1 MIRVLLS
8 ILSYRVLSLLVIWRV
23 LLVIA
28 IIGTLSSTVFL
39 GMVVFAALRYRR
51 QALAARLATEAL
63 PQSSFPAV
71 TVLKP
76 VHGLEPQLR
85 ENLERFFQQDYPD
98 FEIIFGARAA
108 EDAALKIAEELQRRY
123 PHVKSR
129 IVVSGAPTWPNAKV
143 FSLNKMLQASSNPY
157 VVLSDSDVEVRP
169 DFLRN
174 IVAPLLDSKVG
185 LVTCLYR
192 GIPAQD
198 FWSVLEALGMSV
210 EMPSGVMVA
219 DMMEGMRFALG
230 LAIATRRDALAA
242 IGGIGSTADY
252 YSDDFVLGNEVWAAG
267 YKVVLSH
274 YIVGHVLLP
283 RSVKQTLSDQLRWMK
298 STRYSRPKGHLGTG
312 LTFAM
317 PFGIL
322 GLVSAAA
329 LGHVGL
335 GLGLLAAAIFNRVLQ
350 SIVVG
355 WGVIGDPRS
364 LRYCWLYPLRDL
376 FGFVTWVGSYTSRN
390 FFWRGEMYRFSAGGK
405 IVPRNRLAENTLADR
420 PSSGDKFGASTS
432 PPQKEQALLRK

>member
-1 MIRVLLS
+1 MANPIKKMIRVLLG
-8 ILSYRVLSLLVIWRV
+8 ILPYRVLSLLVIWRV
-23 LLVIA
+23 LLVIS
-28 IIGTLSSTVFL
+28 IFGTLSSTVFL
-39 GMVVFAALRYRR
+39 GMVLRAALRYRR
-51 QALAARLATEAL
+51 QAFADKLAADSL
-63 PQSSFPAV
+63 PESSLPAV

-76 VHGLEPQLR
+76 VHGMEPKLR

-98 FEIIFGARAA
+98 FEIMFGARAA
-108 EDAALKIAEELQRRY
+108 DDAALQVAEELQRRY
-123 PHVKSR
+123 PKVKSR
-129 IVVSGAPTWPNAKV
+129 IVLSGVPTWPNAKV
-143 FSLNKMLQASSNPY
+143 FSLDKMLEASSNSY
-157 VVLSDSDVEVRP
+157 LVLSDSDVEVLP
-169 DFLRN
+169 DFLRS

-192 GIPAQD
+192 GIPTQD
-198 FWSVLEALGMSV
+198 FWSLLEALGMSI

-298 STRYSRPKGHLGTG
+298 STRYSRPKGHLGSG

-317 PFGIL
+317 PFGVL
-322 GLVSAAA
+322 GSVAATA
-329 LGHVGL
+329 LGHPYLGVGL
-335 GLGLLAAAIFNRVLQ
+335 FAAAFLNRIIQ
-350 SIVVG
+350 SVSVG
-355 WGVIGDPRS
+355 WGIVRDPRALS
-364 LRYCWLYPLRDL
+364 LCWLYPLRDL
-376 FGFVTWVGSYTSRN
+376 VGFLTWAASYASRT
-390 FFWRGEMYRFSAGGK
+390 FTWRGETYRFTEGGR
-405 IVPRNRLAENTLADR
+405 IIPQHRPAQRAAEQ
-420 PSSGDKFGASTS
+420 P
-432 PPQKEQALLRK
+432 

>member
-23 LLVIA
+23 LLLIA

-39 GMVVFAALRYRR
+39 GLVLFAALRYRR
-51 QALAARLATEAL
+51 QALAATLATEAL
-63 PQSSFPAV
+63 PRSSFPAV

-76 VHGLEPQLR
+76 VHGAEPQLR

-123 PHVKSR
+123 PNVKSR
-129 IVVSGAPTWPNAKV
+129 IVVSGVPTWPNAKV

-210 EMPSGVMVA
+210 EMPSGVVVA

-283 RSVKQTLSDQLRWMK
+283 RSVRQTLGDQLRWMK
-298 STRYSRPKGHLGTG
+298 STRYSRPKGHLGTS
-312 LTFAM
+312 LTFAV
-317 PFGIL
+317 PFGML
-322 GLVSAAA
+322 GFVAATA
-329 LGHVGL
+329 LGHAYL
-335 GLGLLAAAIFNRVLQ
+335 GFGLLVASFLNRMIQ
-350 SIVVG
+350 SVSVG
-355 WGVIGDPRS
+355 WGVVGDPRALS
-364 LRYCWLYPLRDL
+364 LCWLYPLRDL
-376 FGFVTWVGSYTSRN
+376 AGFLTWAASYASGSFT
-390 FFWRGEMYRFSAGGK
+390 WRGETYDFTEGGR
-405 IVPRNRLAENTLADR
+405 IIPQHRPAQPAAEQ
-420 PSSGDKFGASTS
+420 P
-432 PPQKEQALLRK
+432 